1 MTEDSLTHDVHRH
14 SDGQTVTA
22 KVAGDWT
29 ALADETLL
37 DELHTALDD
46 GYRNVIV
53 DAAALTFVDSTS
65 LGRLVGLH
73 QQAVERGGWLRVV
86 APPNAVRRPMTL
98 TGLDRI
104 FEVSPEGETAPHTGE
119 RPSAAS

>member
-14 SDGQTVTA
+14 PDGQTVTA
-22 KVAGDWT
+22 TVAGDWT
-29 ALADETLL
+29 ALADEALLAELHDAL
-37 DELHTALDD
+37 DE

-73 QQAVERGGWLRVV
+73 QEAVERGGWLRVV
-86 APPNAVRRPMTL
+86 SPPNVVRRPMTL
-98 TGLDRI
+98 TGLDQV
-104 FEVSPEGETAPHTGE
+104 FEVTPDREAG
-119 RPSAAS
+119 